1 MKIVM
6 LVDVK
11 NKVNGKNL
19 GVFVAGKEYEVSTD
33 IGTLFIGSAMAEKY
47 IPPAPV
53 KTEKA

>member
-33 IGTLFIGSAMAEKY
+33 IGTMFIESAMAEKY
-47 IPPAPV
+47 VPPPV
-53 KTEKA
+53 KPKEK